1 MKQTKTSCRN
11 AIIRW
16 YAAAF
21 CGTGVSLEVFQEH
34 YGGSQTKENLNGI
47 TKTQVQYIFECMWDG
62 VDGDNLAAGLD
73 LFLTAV
79 AMHADVS
86 GAVGMLQDIC
96 GIPQTGI
103 MTTKLPAIALAKGKV
118 PVLDGL
124 IRECAKRN
132 VPVFSGI
139 KEQAY
144 KMMGA
149 GYKLTDPMYEVAEPE
164 MDSTTQKERAEFK
177 EMYDRFCELAER
189 LRKGQITVEQN
200 GELTALNA
208 MMDKSRWRWDGEHN
222 RVVLKEPHHYP
233 AMEAHPSSPSEERPF
248 RCCGN
253 CAWRDK
259 AEEIPLQP
267 AEGKIVCGFNTIV
280 AIRQENGKCHHH
292 AFTTGW
298 IDEQPDG
305 GMLMF
310 GKLYGD
316 AVKLKEEEVALPYDK
331 LRDDLAAARE
341 KLAAAKEEIATTKR
355 NMAALG
361 AKLVELRKAQ
371 SDK

>member
-79 AMHADVS
+79 AMHVDVKE
-86 GAVGMLQDIC
+86 AVGMLQDVC
-96 GIPQTGI
+96 DIPQTGI
-103 MTTKLPAIALAKGKV
+103 MTTKLPAIALVKGKV

-149 GYKLTDPMYEVAEPE
+149 GYKLTDPMYEVAEP
-164 MDSTTQKERAEFK
+164 DVV
-177 EMYDRFCELAER
+177 Y
-189 LRKGQITVEQN
+189 IPPEQ
-200 GELTALNA
+200 
-208 MMDKSRWRWDGEHN
+208 
-222 RVVLKEPHHYP
+222 P
-233 AMEAHPSSPSEERPF
+233 EEDIPF